1 MHLRTLGLAA
11 AGFVLRSARREQR
24 PRVQRCLS
32 FLPAPIRGDAARL
45 FQHPELQ
52 DEERAA
58 RKKKSMPVFFFF
70 FNLILL
76 LLLHSCPIPHL
87 LLT

>member
-11 AGFVLRSARREQR
+11 VGFVLRSPQQEHRLRIQY
-24 PRVQRCLS
+24 CLF
-32 FLPAPIRGDAARL
+32 FLPVPILGDTACL

-58 RKKKSMPVFFFF
+58 RKRSMPMVF
-70 FNLILL
+70 LL
-76 LLLHSCPIPHL
+76 D
-87 LLT
+87 